1 MSAAGLSIVNSV
13 VVSVFVL
20 PNDIIVFF
28 PFECRYSF
36 DTCPVLGLLPMTP
49 MVISLSQNGLLDES
63 LMSVRTLQYWKMPCS
78 VLFVLFSNP
87 CF

>member
-36 DTCPVLGLLPMTP
+36 DTCPVLG
-49 MVISLSQNGLLDES
+49 
-63 LMSVRTLQYWKMPCS
+63 
-78 VLFVLFSNP
+78 FVANDAHGNFVVTKWLVG
-87 CF
+87 